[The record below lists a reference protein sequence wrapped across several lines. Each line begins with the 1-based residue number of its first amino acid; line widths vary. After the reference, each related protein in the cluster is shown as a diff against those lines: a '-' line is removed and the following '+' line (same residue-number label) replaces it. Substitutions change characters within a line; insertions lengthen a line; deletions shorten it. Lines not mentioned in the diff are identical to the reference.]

1 MRISTNM
8 LYQKSTTNLQKTTE
22 RLDKA
27 SEQLSTGEK
36 FSSAGQDPIGMAQK
50 ISLSSKIE
58 SFQQYNSN
66 GNLLDSNL
74 TLEGT
79 VLSSSTTTL
88 QSAYTLVQKAM
99 NGSMSTSD
107 KASIASELT
116 QLRDQLYD
124 QMNSKNAD
132 GEYIFGGNQSQTQP
146 FLLDSSG
153 TYQFQGDTGQR
164 LVQVAP
170 SVQIAANDSGLTV
183 FQSVP
188 TRRTATANTSNLTL
202 SVSSQ
207 SEYNDFFRN
216 NYDFTT
222 AANNVYTINT
232 TAGSPDQYTLTDS
245 SGTTLQTGTYTQGSA
260 LTFNGL
266 SLTMNVAAGGTAQ
279 TFTLDPPTN
288 DNVLNTLTS
297 MINGL
302 KDSSLSSDDFST
314 LVADTEVHIQNALD
328 RIDMTQGAVGGRQNN
343 LSQILDSNTALS
355 TISQDARANVSEV
368 DMYEAISTVTQEQN
382 ALSAAQQAFTKVTK
396 STLFDYL

>member
-8 LYQKSTTNLQKTTE
+8 LYQKSTSNLQKTTE

-202 SVSSQ
+202 EVKAQ

-216 NYDFTT
+216 SYDFNT

-260 LTFNGL
+260 FTFNGL
-266 SLTMNVAAGGTAQ
+266 SLKMDVAAGGAAQ

-297 MINGL
+297 MIAGL
-302 KDSSLSSDDFST
+302 KDSSLSDDDFST
-314 LVADTEVHIQNALD
+314 LVADSEVHIQNALD
-328 RIDMTQGAVGGRQNN
+328 RIDMTQGAIGGRQNN

>member
-202 SVSSQ
+202 EVKAQ

-216 NYDFTT
+216 SYDFNT

-260 LTFNGL
+260 FTFNGL
-266 SLTMNVAAGGTAQ
+266 SLKMDVAAGGAAQ

-297 MINGL
+297 MIAGL
-302 KDSSLSSDDFST
+302 KDSSLSDDDFST
-314 LVADTEVHIQNALD
+314 LVADSEVHIQNALD
-328 RIDMTQGAVGGRQNN
+328 RIDMTQGAIGGRQNN

>member
-8 LYQKSTTNLQKTTE
+8 LYQKSTNNLQKTTE

-58 SFQQYNSN
+58 SFQQYNAN

>member
-202 SVSSQ
+202 EVKAQ

-216 NYDFTT
+216 SYDFNT

-260 LTFNGL
+260 FTYNGL
-266 SLTMNVAAGGTAQ
+266 SLKMDVAAGGAAQ

-297 MINGL
+297 MIAGL
-302 KDSSLSSDDFST
+302 KDSSLSDDDFST
-314 LVADTEVHIQNALD
+314 LVADSEVHIQNALD
-328 RIDMTQGAVGGRQNN
+328 RIDMTQGAIGGRQNN

>member
-8 LYQKSTTNLQKTTE
+8 LYQKSTNNLQKTTE

-58 SFQQYNSN
+58 SFQQYNAN

-232 TAGSPDQYTLTDS
+232 TAGSPDQYTLTDN

-260 LTFNGL
+260 FTFNGL
-266 SLTMNVAAGGTAQ
+266 SLKMNVAAGGTAQ